1 MASPWE
7 KYSSPEIKDEK
18 PWSKYSPE
26 GDKKNQEVSTAM
38 DVAQAAGSGAVR
50 GAIGTAELPEM
61 LARGVLRGGQEAL
74 QYFGY
79 DVGEDIPVLQTATGQ
94 ALRDLTTLD
103 DYEAQTRA
111 GKFAGTAAEF
121 VGGGGALGAAGKI
134 AKVGLKATDLEKAQ
148 KAAQTLEAAG
158 LSKQALGTAAI
169 AGLGSEAA
177 GQAAEGTVVE
187 GPARFIGALASPA
200 TASRFINMPARGI
213 DAFIKPKQLAKKLIL
228 EM

>member
-1 MASPWE
+1 MASPWG

-18 PWSKYSPE
+18 PWFKYSPE
-26 GDKKNQEVSTAM
+26 GDRKNQEVSTAM

-111 GKFAGTAAEF
+111 GKFAGTQQN
-121 VGGGGALGAAGKI
+121 L
-134 AKVGLKATDLEKAQ
+134 
-148 KAAQTLEAAG
+148 
-158 LSKQALGTAAI
+158 
-169 AGLGSEAA
+169 
-177 GQAAEGTVVE
+177 
-187 GPARFIGALASPA
+187 
-200 TASRFINMPARGI
+200 
-213 DAFIKPKQLAKKLIL
+213 
-228 EM
+228 